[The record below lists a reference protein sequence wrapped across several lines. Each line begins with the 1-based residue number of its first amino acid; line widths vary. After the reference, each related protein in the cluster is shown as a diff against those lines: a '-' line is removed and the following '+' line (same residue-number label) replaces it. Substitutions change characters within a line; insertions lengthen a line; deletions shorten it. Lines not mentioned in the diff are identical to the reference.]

1 MELPE
6 EQYLSFC
13 QNPWVSHSFLEEQ
26 QEDITVKDGVW
37 HCLMVLGEGKQ
48 DGVLV
53 RTDTANKSVYAS
65 HLPYARQIYLLDQY
79 PALLAFNET
88 TRSLAENYVQK
99 AIEGQ
104 QNGLYRILKYEL
116 LESLEAG
123 GSKWE
128 LMLKMLKNRPEFSYL
143 EYMDEELFIKLNERY
158 VQEDK
163 ELPVLSQREAD
174 IKCARHLLWILGTE
188 EGRQAVFAGYDLSG
202 LDLSHRNL
210 NQAVF
215 TGSRMTETNLEETEL
230 CFSDFSNVQM
240 INCNLKEITAEEAR
254 FQDVFMEHCD
264 CQGAYF
270 THSDFTN
277 ARIMDSCLDHSKWL
291 NCYGDRIVFRNTST
305 KQAVMPKIFRL
316 QCREG
321 AGKPF
326 AVVHL
331 HEEGEDVYFTSESCD
346 SFYTTVY
353 RYENELKMDAEAMTL
368 DSLAIAFGE
377 PQFLNARIFSALG
390 RAMLADEYIML
401 VKFDFEE
408 KMVSVNRQ
416 KDMQWH
422 SYSLED
428 VGEAVRKAEKEQGL
442 PTDAREEVF
451 EGALREKEQILSVE
465 SYPEI
470 SLQ

>member
-1 MELPE
+1 M
-6 EQYLSFC
+6 
-13 QNPWVSHSFLEEQ
+13 
-26 QEDITVKDGVW
+26 
-37 HCLMVLGEGKQ
+37 
-48 DGVLV
+48 
-53 RTDTANKSVYAS
+53 
-65 HLPYARQIYLLDQY
+65 LDQY
-79 PALLAFNET
+79 PALSAFNDT
-88 TRSLAENYVQK
+88 MGRLAKSYVQK

-128 LMLKMLKNRPEFSYL
+128 LLLKMLKNCPEFSYL
-143 EYMDEELFIKLNERY
+143 EYMDEELFIKLNEKY
-158 VQEDK
+158 IQEDT

-215 TGSRMTETNLEETEL
+215 TGSRMTGTNLEETEL

-240 INCNLKEITAEEAR
+240 INCSLKGITAEEAR

-305 KQAVMPKIFRL
+305 KQAVMPKIFRQ

-326 AVVHL
+326 AAVHL
-331 HEEGEDVYFTSESCD
+331 HAAGENVYFTSESCD
-346 SFYTTVY
+346 SFYTTAS
-353 RYENELKMDAEAMTL
+353 RYENELRKDAKTMTL

-377 PQFLNARIFSALG
+377 PQFLNDRIFSALG
-390 RAMLADEYIML
+390 RAMLVDEKIIL
-401 VKFDFEE
+401 IKFDFDE

-422 SYSLED
+422 SYLLED
-428 VGEAVRKAEKEQGL
+428 VGEAVREAEKSRQGMPEKKYL
-442 PTDAREEVF
+442 KRRCGKRNRFWIWQAILEYPCSRKRTNVKYAYRRYTQRDVRPALFRQEL
-451 EGALREKEQILSVE
+451 EGKE
-465 SYPEI
+465 
-470 SLQ
+470 

>member
-1 MELPE
+1 M
-6 EQYLSFC
+6 SFC
-13 QNPWVSHSFLEEQ
+13 QEPWASHSFLKEQ

-37 HCLMVLGEGKQ
+37 HSLLVLGEGKQ

-53 RTDTANKSVYAS
+53 STDIADRSVYAS
-65 HLPYARQIYLLDQY
+65 YLPYARQIYLLDQY
-79 PALLAFNET
+79 PALAAFNET
-88 TRSLAENYVQK
+88 MGRISRSYVQK

-104 QNGLYRILKYEL
+104 QNGLYRILKYDL

-128 LMLKMLKNRPEFSYL
+128 LMLKMLKNRPELSYL

-158 VQEDK
+158 VQEDA
-163 ELPVLSQREAD
+163 ELPILSQREAD

-215 TGSRMTETNLEETEL
+215 TGSRMTGTNLEESEL

-240 INCNLKEITAEEAR
+240 INCSLKGITAEEAR

-305 KQAVMPKIFRL
+305 KQAVMPKIFRQ

-321 AGKPF
+321 TGKPF
-326 AVVHL
+326 AAIHL
-331 HEEGEDVYFTSESCD
+331 HVEGEDVYFTSESCD
-346 SFYTTVY
+346 SFYTTAS
-353 RYENELKMDAEAMTL
+353 RYENELRKDAEAMTL
-368 DSLAIAFGE
+368 DSLALSFGE
-377 PQFLNARIFSALG
+377 TQFLNARIFSALG
-390 RAMLADEYIML
+390 RAMLVDEHIML
-401 VKFDFEE
+401 VKFDFDE

-442 PTDAREEVF
+442 PMDAREEVF
-451 EGALREKEQILSVE
+451 ERALREKEQALEIAG
-465 SYPEI
+465 YPEM
-470 SLQ
+470 LLK